1 MVGLIRCKCFVILF
15 IYVYNCFRL
24 GDRMKSK
31 RFNNRGFTL
40 VELLVVIVILIAI
53 VSLAI
58 PSITSSMERSKD
70 KINAG
75 KLEVLGSA
83 GELYLSSKNR
93 SKLNDYYKG
102 KCYVTLTELKT
113 DGYISDE
120 EMKDANGDRF
130 KEQVYWD
137 KINNVYTTS
146 DNSGVDKC
154 ITP

>member
-1 MVGLIRCKCFVILF
+1 MVLVILV

>member
-1 MVGLIRCKCFVILF
+1 
-15 IYVYNCFRL
+15 
-24 GDRMKSK
+24 MKSK

-93 SKLNDYYKG
+93 SKLNDYYEA
-102 KCYVTLTELKT
+102 KCYVTLTELKEG
-113 DGYISDE
+113 GYISDE

-146 DNSGVDKC
+146 DSSGVAKC